1 MALDDLVGKVLGGRY
16 RLVAPIAT
24 GSSARVFLADDA
36 ILRRRVAVKV
46 LHAALAADDVFLRRF
61 RAEAQ
66 SVAALNHPH
75 VMAVYDWGNDDV
87 PYLVSE
93 FLGGGSVR
101 MMLDAGHLLTAS
113 QALLVGLEAA
123 RGLEYAHKRGI
134 IHRDVK
140 PANLLFDDEG
150 RLRIA
155 DFGLAKAL
163 SEAAWTEP
171 SGVMLGTMRY
181 ASPEQA
187 KGEPLTGKSDLYSL
201 ALVLIEAVTGEVP
214 FSTDTA
220 LGTLMARVDNQLR
233 APSELGALGP
243 AIERA
248 AHPDPTQRP
257 DAGEFSIALMAA
269 AEDLVRPEPLPLVS
283 SISRGDPID
292 ADRDPT
298 LIAPSE
304 ILRPDPD
311 AGTDLVP
318 VTDGPSTL
326 LPDRRSSVPAVAR
339 SVGLRP
345 SPYDR
350 FVDTRPPRRWPIAVG
365 IAIVMILALGALGI
379 TLADKASSH
388 EVPDLHNNP
397 ESQLLDT
404 AARNGWLTVRVDA
417 RDNDVAAG
425 NIIETDPPA
434 GRSLEK
440 GETLTYYVS
449 RGKPLVALPPDI
461 VGKATAEGRELLIQA
476 GFTVT
481 EPQVVF
487 DEKAPKGTI
496 MRIVDDANKPAA
508 SEAPK
513 GSTLTLVVSNGPDQR
528 AVPTGLENQQKD
540 VVVNALKA
548 LRLNPQLKED
558 FNETVA
564 KDLVISV
571 DPVPGT
577 KLDVDAVVTVSV
589 SKGPEPKPIPAT
601 KGLTG
606 SAASDVLVKA
616 GFRVLS
622 ISGPAANT
630 VLETDPPAGEK
641 YPAGTGV
648 KIYVRTS

>member
-1 MALDDLVGKVLGGRY
+1 
-16 RLVAPIAT
+16 
-24 GSSARVFLADDA
+24 
-36 ILRRRVAVKV
+36 
-46 LHAALAADDVFLRRF
+46 
-61 RAEAQ
+61 
-66 SVAALNHPH
+66 
-75 VMAVYDWGNDDV
+75 
-87 PYLVSE
+87 
-93 FLGGGSVR
+93 
-101 MMLDAGHLLTAS
+101 
-113 QALLVGLEAA
+113 LVGLEAA

-187 KGEPLTGKSDLYSL
+187 KGEALTGKSDLYSL

-233 APSELGALGP
+233 APTELGALGP

-248 AHPDPTQRP
+248 AHPDPAQRP

-304 ILRPDPD
+304 ILRPDAD
-311 AGTDLVP
+311 AGTDVATI
-318 VTDGPSTL
+318 TDRPSTT
-326 LPDRRSSVPAVAR
+326 LPDRRSSVPVVSRGSA
-339 SVGLRP
+339 LRTT
-345 SPYDR
+345 SYDR

-365 IAIVMILALGALGI
+365 IAIVMLLALGALGVA
-379 TLADKASSH
+379 LADKASSN
-388 EVPDLHNNP
+388 EVPNLRDKA
-397 ESQLLDT
+397 ESELLDV
-404 AARNGWLTVRVDA
+404 AARNGWVTARVDA

-434 GRSLEK
+434 GRSLDK
-440 GETLTYYVS
+440 GQTLTYYVS
-449 RGKPLVALPPDI
+449 RGKPLVPVPPDI
-461 VGKATAEGRELLIQA
+461 IGKATAEGRELLIQA
-476 GFTVT
+476 GFNMA

-496 MRIVDDANKPAA
+496 MRIVDEANKPATT
-508 SEAPK
+508 EAAK

-528 AVPTGLENQQKD
+528 PVPAGLENQPKD
-540 VVVNALKA
+540 AVDNALKA

-558 FNETVA
+558 FNETVP
-564 KDLVISV
+564 KDTVISV

-577 KLDVDAVVTVSV
+577 KLDVDAVVTVTV
-589 SKGPEPKPIPAT
+589 SKGPEPRAIPAT
-601 KGLTG
+601 AGLTG
-606 SAASDVLVKA
+606 AAASDRLLAA
-616 GFRVLS
+616 GFNVIS
-622 ISGPAANT
+622 ISGPSSRI
-630 VLETDPPAGEK
+630 VLTTDPPAGEK
-641 YPAGTGV
+641 YPVGTGV
-648 KIYVRTS
+648 RIIVRTS